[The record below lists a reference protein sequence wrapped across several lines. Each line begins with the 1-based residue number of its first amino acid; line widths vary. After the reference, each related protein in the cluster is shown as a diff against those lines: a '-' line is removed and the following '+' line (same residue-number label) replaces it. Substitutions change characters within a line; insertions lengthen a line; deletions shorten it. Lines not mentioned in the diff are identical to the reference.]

1 MHSEDL
7 RALIAQGESE
17 TLEFKE
23 ARKGLNKDVF
33 ESVCAFLNRQGGH
46 VVLGVKDNGTVQ
58 GIDPALITK
67 IKQELVTGLN
77 NPQILSP
84 PCALAPETVELE
96 GRQLIVLYVPDSSE
110 VHSSRGKIF
119 ERYEDGDLN
128 ISGQTHKIAQ
138 IYLRKQKIFTE
149 NTVYPYVELSDL
161 RSDLIDRARRNARLF
176 NSEHPWGAMDDLTL
190 LRSARLCHKDYA
202 TGKTGFTLAAVMLFG
217 HDEVIQ
223 NILSYYRI
231 DCILRVKD
239 TLRYDDRIDVRTNLL
254 DAYGLV
260 MGFIEKHL
268 PDPFYLEGDLRVS
281 LRHKIFREAVANMLA
296 HREYALVSPTRV
308 IIERDTV
315 RFENA
320 SRPVQFGLIDPQH
333 FTPHPKNPT
342 ILRFFREMKLS
353 EELGSGLKNTYH
365 YVPLY
370 TPGRQAT
377 FSDGSV
383 FVTEIPIPPF
393 TNLVSGP
400 VNAKS
405 GSANTE
411 NGSANT
417 ENGSANTE
425 DGIQKP
431 LSEADYEAIIRQ
443 VMHLK
448 LQPKTL
454 MQLTE
459 VLRMVHEHEGQSRLY
474 YEQML
479 KKSTRTV
486 LRYFSQL
493 KAMDLIAFEGG
504 TKNGGYYLT
513 SVFDACMKKMKEV
526 ENE

>member
-1 MHSEDL
+1 MTPEDL
-7 RALIAQGESE
+7 RTLIAQGESE

-33 ESVCAFLNRQGGH
+33 ESICAFLNRQGGH

-58 GIDPALITK
+58 GIDPELVSK

-77 NPQILSP
+77 NPQIFSP
-84 PCALAPETVELE
+84 PCALAPESMVLD
-96 GRQLIVLYVPDSSE
+96 GRHLIVLYVPNSSE
-110 VHSSRGKIF
+110 VHSTRGKIF

-149 NTVYPYVELSDL
+149 NTVYPYVDLGDL
-161 RSDLIDRARRNARLF
+161 RADLIDRVRRNAKLF
-176 NSEHPWGAMDDLTL
+176 NSDHPWEHMDDLTL
-190 LRSARLCHKDYA
+190 LRSSRLCHKDYA

-239 TLRYDDRIDVRTNLL
+239 TLRYDDRIDIRTNLL

-260 MGFIEKHL
+260 MGFLEKHL

-281 LRHKIFREAVANMLA
+281 LRHKIFREAVANSLA
-296 HREYALVSPTRV
+296 HREYALANPTRV
-308 IIERDTV
+308 IIEYDTV

-320 SRPVQFGLIDPQH
+320 SRPVQFGPIDPQH

-353 EELGSGLKNTYH
+353 EELGSGLKNTFH

-370 TPGRQAT
+370 TPGRQAS
-377 FSDGSV
+377 FRDGSL

-400 VNAKS
+400 DQALSDSVNDLNGPDKELSDPVKNLKNKLFTLKYEIPREDALR
-405 GSANTE
+405 GIAELFDLITEHQGRNSAFY
-411 NGSANT
+411 
-417 ENGSANTE
+417 
-425 DGIQKP
+425 
-431 LSEADYEAIIRQ
+431 LSHMSVSE
-443 VMHLK
+443 
-448 LQPKTL
+448 KTL
-454 MQLTE
+454 KRYLKSLKDWGFINFQ
-459 VLRMVHEHEGQSRLY
+459 GASR
-474 YEQML
+474 
-479 KKSTRTV
+479 T
-486 LRYFSQL
+486 
-493 KAMDLIAFEGG
+493 
-504 TKNGGYYLT
+504 GGYFLT
-513 SVFDACMKKMKEV
+513 QMIDE
-526 ENE
+526 